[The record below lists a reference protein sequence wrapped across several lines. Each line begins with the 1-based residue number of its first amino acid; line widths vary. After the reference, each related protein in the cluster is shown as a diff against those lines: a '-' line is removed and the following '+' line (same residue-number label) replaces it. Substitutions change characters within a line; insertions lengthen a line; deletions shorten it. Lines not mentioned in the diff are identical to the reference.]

1 HRARGSIG
9 ATINRQ
15 AVGAAA
21 RVGRAVEVLGR
32 PGVARA
38 VQALT
43 ESQRPPEHAEPAV
56 VRGVRGA
63 GGRLRSVVVR
73 VWLRTD
79 LQRGYRT

>member
-1 HRARGSIG
+1 MA

-21 RVGRAVEVLGR
+21 R
-32 PGVARA
+32 A
-38 VQALT
+38 VQAPT
-43 ESQRPPEHAEPAV
+43 ESQCPPEHAEPAV

-63 GGRLRSVVVR
+63 GGRVWPAVVR

-79 LQRGYRT
+79 LQRGYRI